1 MVGKLNSEPPFNSEV
16 FPRKKSS
23 LGGVDNYHDS
33 QFVSL
38 DAHGD
43 KHSGRFNSGDG
54 RGDAYTG
61 NFVIQHQQLKDN
73 LPQMSSL
80 P

>member
-1 MVGKLNSEPPFNSEV
+1 MNRQGIGAKPNADPFSSEV

-23 LGGVDNYHDS
+23 LGGVNTYNDGYQH
-33 QFVSL
+33 VSL

-54 RGDAYTG
+54 RSDAYTG
-61 NFVIQHQQLKDN
+61 NFVIQHQ
-73 LPQMSSL
+73 
-80 P
+80 